1 MNAIYKGYDQ
11 EALDLQY
18 NNRHHVPDFADYL
31 SRWATLARLT
41 FQRNMLI
48 RQYRYGNRDRETLD
62 VLLPGS
68 TPVATLVFIHGG
80 YWHLFDKSLFYF
92 IADAFA
98 PASVATVVLNYP
110 LAPAASMDQIAA
122 SCVKGLRWLTEYGD
136 ALELPGKRCLAGHS
150 AGAHLAAMAISS
162 GRIQGETLTDG
173 CCLLSGLYNLLPLQR
188 SYLNGVLQMSEEMA
202 LRNSPV
208 NRLPDPGVELLVVTG
223 ADETQE
229 FRDQSVELN
238 EKWGDHVASMRLLS
252 VPQANHFSILD
263 TLCDPQSVV
272 HKQFIDM
279 LSVPHQS

>member
-1 MNAIYKGYDQ
+1 
-11 EALDLQY
+11 
-18 NNRHHVPDFADYL
+18 
-31 SRWATLARLT
+31 
-41 FQRNMLI
+41 
-48 RQYRYGNRDRETLD
+48 
-62 VLLPGS
+62 
-68 TPVATLVFIHGG
+68 
-80 YWHLFDKSLFYF
+80 
-92 IADAFA
+92 
-98 PASVATVVLNYP
+98 
-110 LAPAASMDQIAA
+110 
-122 SCVKGLRWLTEYGD
+122 
-136 ALELPGKRCLAGHS
+136 
-150 AGAHLAAMAISS
+150 
-162 GRIQGETLTDG
+162 
-173 CCLLSGLYNLLPLQR
+173 LYNLLPLQR